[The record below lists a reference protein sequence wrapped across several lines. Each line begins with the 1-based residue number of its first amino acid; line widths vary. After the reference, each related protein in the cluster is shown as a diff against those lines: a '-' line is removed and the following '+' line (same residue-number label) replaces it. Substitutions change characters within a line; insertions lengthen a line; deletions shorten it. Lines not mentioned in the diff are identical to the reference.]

1 MEMLNLVLSS
11 LIGGGVATALI
22 IYFGRTWFEARLK
35 AAIDFEYKK
44 SFDLFQRQQNQK
56 EKIEMVAELLAE
68 YMRTPANE
76 PVPRDQRVLLNK
88 LSLRSSLWL
97 PQDLALEIAKRLQNK
112 PDALSPFELTLLAR
126 RKLTDDSSLTA
137 EHVTIWGFEKEKPS

>member
-1 MEMLNLVLSS
+1 METLNLVLSS
-11 LIGGGVATALI
+11 LIGGGVAASLI
-22 IYFGRTWFEARLK
+22 IYFGRTWFETRLK

-68 YMRTPANE
+68 YMRTPADE
-76 PVPRDQRVLLNK
+76 PVPREQRVLLNK

-97 PQDLALEIAKRLQNK
+97 PRILPYR
-112 PDALSPFELTLLAR
+112 
-126 RKLTDDSSLTA
+126 
-137 EHVTIWGFEKEKPS
+137 